1 MAIGSPFHERSW
13 SPAGA
18 LPEAHERRGSELR
31 APTEEGLQLGLVRA
45 AIQDGLLM
53 VFGPDGDP
61 VPPQVFRAAAA
72 EQPHAAVPLADGPPV
87 RAERIAAV
95 LDAQIG
101 GHSGSGQG
109 GSEAWIRAMLGIGP
123 RPEMAPDDDLGA
135 EDCTIEVVAFGREL
149 MITSPDGATFL
160 LADARSRT
168 PISLRVT
175 GEGPVALGEL
185 VARLLA
191 GAGRDHAAPSRDEF
205 AAPKCRT
212 WLEDDALRIDLPE
225 VGAVELVRADGDA
238 AAAPSVSLFLA
249 NGELATI
256 HDLLSALGMPL
267 AAPSAPGDAD
277 PPGQKSLVDRHP
289 AGAAPIALGLPD
301 ALAAEPDRVAL
312 VVVRGLPAGARL
324 SAGVAGGDGS
334 WLLSP
339 RDLPGLAIVTPPRG
353 TSDLA
358 LEVAAIAIANPEGE
372 LTRADITV
380 IVPQSAA
387 GEPAPPPSVEPAPRP
402 VAEPAPAPLD
412 YPVPSLTTEPAPA
425 PPDGPVP
432 SLTAET
438 APAPTDAPV
447 PASIPLRLDPQ
458 VLRAGGPFDAV
469 IVRDV
474 PAGVTLSAG
483 TYDPAIAGWVLLA
496 HQLRDLRVQLA
507 DHRSAQFTLSLLGVC
522 LRPDGRARPRV
533 LARVPVTVD

>member
-18 LPEAHERRGSELR
+18 LPEAHEGRGSELR
-31 APTEEGLQLGLVRA
+31 ARTEKGLELGLVRA

-61 VPPQVFRAAAA
+61 VPPQVFGAAAA

-101 GHSGSGQG
+101 GQSGSPQG
-109 GSEAWIRAMLGIGP
+109 GSEAWIKTMLGIGP
-123 RPEMAPDDDLGA
+123 RPEMAPDDDLRA

-149 MITSPDGATFL
+149 MITSPGGATFL
-160 LADARSRT
+160 LADARSPT
-168 PISLRVT
+168 PIGLQLA

-191 GAGRDHAAPSRDEF
+191 GAGREHAAPSRDEF
-205 AAPKCRT
+205 VAPKCRT

-238 AAAPSVSLFLA
+238 AAAPSVSLFMA

-267 AAPSAPGDAD
+267 AAPSAPAHGDPLD
-277 PPGQKSLVDRHP
+277 PPGRKSLADRHL

-312 VVVRGLPAGARL
+312 VVVRGLPAGAGL

-339 RDLPGLAIVTPPRG
+339 RDLPGLAIVTPPQG

-358 LEVAAIAIANPEGE
+358 LEVAAIAIAIP
-372 LTRADITV
+372 RA
-380 IVPQSAA
+380 S
-387 GEPAPPPSVEPAPRP
+387 
-402 VAEPAPAPLD
+402 
-412 YPVPSLTTEPAPA
+412 
-425 PPDGPVP
+425 
-432 SLTAET
+432 
-438 APAPTDAPV
+438 
-447 PASIPLRLDPQ
+447 
-458 VLRAGGPFDAV
+458 
-469 IVRDV
+469 
-474 PAGVTLSAG
+474 
-483 TYDPAIAGWVLLA
+483 
-496 HQLRDLRVQLA
+496 
-507 DHRSAQFTLSLLGVC
+507 
-522 LRPDGRARPRV
+522 
-533 LARVPVTVD
+533 